1 LLKGDIEFHK
11 LAGMQRI
18 LATTTNSVSQSHTI
32 SHSNIE
38 SLDPAD
44 VFHELCRAKL
54 DELGFKSIEEAA
66 LSAIK
71 DCCKDDPKYIVDAN
85 AAVVVVSEV
94 YSNYFLFSYFSEES
108 EARRQEM
115 ISRFESSDA
124 LTSLH
129 TRMGF
134 WGTAGLAYY
143 KIASQWAGRSFPT
156 ERIEAAIK
164 RAGAGTVISE
174 ELEKIE
180 PVLQELPRVKDL
192 SALLSEIEQ
201 ISMVDLITKLFSAK
215 TDVKCN

>member
-1 LLKGDIEFHK
+1 M
-11 LAGMQRI
+11 AGMQRI
-18 LATTTNSVSQSHTI
+18 LATTTNSVSMSHTI
-32 SHSNIE
+32 SYSNIE

-71 DCCKDDPKYIVDAN
+71 DCCKDDPKYILDAN
-85 AAVVVVSEV
+85 AAVVVASEV
-94 YSNYFLFSYFSEES
+94 YSNYFLFSFFQEES

-115 ISRFESSDA
+115 ILRFESSDA

-143 KIASQWAGRSFPT
+143 KIASQWAGKSFPT
-156 ERIEAAIK
+156 ELVRGALK
-164 RAGAGTVISE
+164 RASTGTVISE
-174 ELEKIE
+174 ELAKIE
-180 PVLQELPRVKDL
+180 AVLQALPRVKDL
-192 SALLSEIEQ
+192 NSLLSEAEQ
-201 ISMVDLITKLFSAK
+201 ISMVDSITKLFSAK
-215 TDVKCN
+215 TDVKCD

>member
-1 LLKGDIEFHK
+1 MKGDIEFHK

-18 LATTTNSVSQSHTI
+18 LATTTNSVSMSHTI
-32 SHSNIE
+32 SYSNIE

-85 AAVVVVSEV
+85 AAVVVTSEV
-94 YSNYFLFSYFSEES
+94 YSNYFLFSFFPEES

-143 KIASQWAGRSFPT
+143 EIASKWAGKSFPA

-164 RAGAGTVISE
+164 RASAGKVISE
-174 ELEKIE
+174 ELTKIK
-180 PVLQELPRVKDL
+180 PVLQGLPRVKDL
-192 SALLSEIEQ
+192 NVLLSEAEQ
-201 ISMVDLITKLFSAK
+201 ISMVDSITRLFSAK
-215 TDVKCN
+215 TDVKCD

>member
-32 SHSNIE
+32 SYSNIE

>member
-1 LLKGDIEFHK
+1 MKGDIEFHK

-18 LATTTNSVSQSHTI
+18 LATTTNSVSMGHMI
-32 SHSNIE
+32 SYSNIE
-38 SLDPAD
+38 SLDSAD

-85 AAVVVVSEV
+85 AAVVVTSEV
-94 YSNYFLFSYFSEES
+94 YSNYFLFSFFPEES

-143 KIASQWAGRSFPT
+143 KIASQWAGKSFPT

-164 RAGAGTVISE
+164 RASAGALISE
-174 ELEKIE
+174 ELTKIE
-180 PVLQELPRVKDL
+180 PVLQGLPRVKDL
-192 SALLSEIEQ
+192 NVLLSEAEQ
-201 ISMVDLITKLFSAK
+201 ISMVDSITKLFSAK
-215 TDVKCN
+215 TDVKCD